1 MRGFEHTGVLWLR
14 LFLFRI
20 TNFQNTN
27 KIMIKITDFRVG
39 NKIFLISKNEEFEI
53 TDISTHNNTLSS
65 NEYCRELSEFEPIQ
79 ISEEWL
85 LKLGFEKS
93 FKNDYWFSIR
103 IGDKRLL
110 VSILGNIEIEKWDKT
125 MIGFLSVCEY
135 VHQLQNLFFSLTGE
149 ELVFSTEP

>member
-1 MRGFEHTGVLWLR
+1 MLEINVNELKIGNIVGIAEFMNFKIAKVLEIR
-14 LFLFRI
+14 
-20 TNFQNTN
+20 
-27 KIMIKITDFRVG
+27 KERVLVEEKVG
-39 NKIFLISKNEEFEI
+39 IYSSKNHKIIPVQI
-53 TDISTHNNTLSS
+53 TEDL
-65 NEYCRELSEFEPIQ
+65 
-79 ISEEWL
+79 L

-125 MIGFLSVCEY
+125 MISFLSVCEY